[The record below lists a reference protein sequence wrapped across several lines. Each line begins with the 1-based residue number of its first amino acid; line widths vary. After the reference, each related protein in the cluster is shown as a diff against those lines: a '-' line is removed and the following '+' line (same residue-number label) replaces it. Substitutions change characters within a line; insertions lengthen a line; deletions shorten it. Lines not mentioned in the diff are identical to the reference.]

1 MLGSRSGR
9 VQGQPAR
16 VSAMLRKLIIST
28 GAVLALILPA
38 AGQAQS
44 VGFEPLEVATVQDRF
59 TAEQARDQRQ
69 SGDIV
74 PALRVIS
81 AVRREY
87 PGADVLDAELERGP
101 TPRYII
107 KILTRDGR
115 RVDVV
120 ADARTGRILYER

>member
-1 MLGSRSGR
+1 M
-9 VQGQPAR
+9 
-16 VSAMLRKLIIST
+16 RKLIIST
-28 GAVLALILPA
+28 AAALVLLAPA
-38 AGQAQS
+38 AHATTLMSTSAQL
-44 VGFEPLEVATVQDRF
+44 VNTQDRF